1 MIKTT
6 PCMTHFKIWW
16 QQFCVFRF
24 FRRRVTLLR
33 YLARSTLT
41 GTVFV
46 RRLHSSVPQKLR
58 RRPTNFHAVFR
69 RNFSNR
75 SKLQLLGS
83 PCLNC
88 SDTLVH
94 SVLCAPCKSPSLHFM
109 NVLYLKNKNV
119 HLVCHEYYL
128 YQKTPS
134 DGKIRTLFRRT
145 KMESKTQIFPHSH
158 THFSLIRNF
167 FFVVLLFLKATDVH
181 SPRQ

>member
-24 FRRRVTLLR
+24 FRRRVTLLKYGTWLSVLLGQDSFR
-33 YLARSTLT
+33 KTSPQFSATNAPSPSDKLPRGFSDVTFST
-41 GTVFV
+41 
-46 RRLHSSVPQKLR
+46 
-58 RRPTNFHAVFR
+58 
-69 RNFSNR
+69 R
-75 SKLQLLGS
+75 SKLQLLGR

-94 SVLCAPCKSPSLHFM
+94 SVLCALCKSPSLHFM

-145 KMESKTQIFPHSH
+145 KMESKTQIFPRSH
-158 THFSLIRNF
+158 THFSLIRNIF
-167 FFVVLLFLKATDVH
+167 LLLFCFF
-181 SPRQ
+181 